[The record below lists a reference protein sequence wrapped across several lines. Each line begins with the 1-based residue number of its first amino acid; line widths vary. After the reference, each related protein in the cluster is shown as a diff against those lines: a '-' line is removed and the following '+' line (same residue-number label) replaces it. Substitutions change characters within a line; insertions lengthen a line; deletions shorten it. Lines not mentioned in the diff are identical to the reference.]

1 MRTEAWPQ
9 APTRRPATV
18 RPSGGKRDRI
28 STAAVPT
35 VSRRCTGRPVSHRR
49 LAAAYMAR
57 RHQCNRNF
65 LCVEQKHD
73 MDVMKPVT
81 NINSVDYPAGKY
93 CQGQSD
99 REKIYLLV
107 NFTTESFFFLMNFP
121 EQRRTRNFHCT
132 IYLQKSETDRLNNII
147 VEGTNR
153 KIFFNVCYPL

>member
-1 MRTEAWPQ
+1 
-9 APTRRPATV
+9 
-18 RPSGGKRDRI
+18 
-28 STAAVPT
+28 
-35 VSRRCTGRPVSHRR
+35 
-49 LAAAYMAR
+49 
-57 RHQCNRNF
+57 
-65 LCVEQKHD
+65 
-73 MDVMKPVT
+73 MDVMKPVK

-107 NFTTESFFFLMNFP
+107 NFTTKSFFVMNFP

-153 KIFFNVCYPL
+153 KIFLLCAILFKKIFDNRQVK